1 MTALPQHDHVEAVLD
16 RIRGSQP
23 PEAGHARDVAADLD
37 HPGCH
42 LRAVLDAAAID
53 KAALAARMGHP
64 MPEGQ
69 SPAALRRGDLFERI
83 VVEEGHLLA
92 QARKRLGVDISDARY
107 TDLSEVPRGLRGRAA
122 LVWRAQRTS
131 DRLADM
137 LTDPAGA
144 CTLLRHPVTTL
155 QRSGRT
161 CYLEQD
167 ALAFVAGGQLHVV
180 EIKSFAVI
188 AGVPNERSHVAQ
200 AARQSAVYVLSLQQA
215 LQGLGFDPAV
225 VSTTTLLITAKGY
238 GLTPTSHTL
247 DVRNELKALS
257 RRLARR
263 TELSA
268 ILDELPDD
276 LTFDVDDPD
285 ELAEQVATVD
295 HHYTPACLSS
305 CSMARACRQRCVS
318 GDRLDRLGQDVRSD
332 VAVFD
337 TVSDVVVAARTGGVP
352 PGMPGHA
359 VPVAADVAAA
369 LHAAHRAYVDAG
381 GTA

>member
-1 MTALPQHDHVEAVLD
+1 MTAMSQHDHIEAVLD

-23 PEAGHARDVAADLD
+23 PKAGHARDVAADLD

-53 KAALAARMGHP
+53 KAALAARMKHP
-64 MPEGQ
+64 MPEEQ
-69 SPAALRRGDLFERI
+69 SPAALRRGNLFERI
-83 VVEEGHLLA
+83 VVDEGHLLA
-92 QARKRLGVDISDARY
+92 EARKQLDLDIPEARY
-107 TDLSEVPRGLRGRAA
+107 KDLSDVPEGLRGRAA
-122 LVWRAQRTS
+122 LKWRAQRTI
-131 DRLADM
+131 DALADM

-144 CTLLRHPVTTL
+144 YNLLRHPVTTL

-167 ALAFVAGGQLHVV
+167 ALAFVVGGRLYVV

-188 AGVPNERSHVAQ
+188 AGVPNERSHVSQ

-215 LQGLGFDPAV
+215 LKSLGFDPDV

-247 DVRNELKALS
+247 DIRNELKALS

-263 TELSA
+263 TKLSA
-268 ILDELPDD
+268 ILDELPED

-285 ELAEQVATVD
+285 ELAEQVAKVD
-295 HHYTPACLSS
+295 HHYTPGCLSS

-318 GDRLDRLGQDVRSD
+318 GDRLDRLGQNVRSD
-332 VAVFD
+332 LGVFD
-337 TVSDVVVAARTGGVP
+337 TVTDVLFAARTGGVP
-352 PGMPGHA
+352 LGIHGDTA
-359 VPVAADVAAA
+359 SFAADVAAA
-369 LHAAHRAYVDAG
+369 LHTAHSAYVDAG
-381 GTA
+381 GIA